1 LRQLSG
7 FSGKSAGD
15 PRPTILFTL
24 TPFETAQHG
33 EKIMSK
39 VWFITGAGRGIGAEI
54 AHAAIAAGDRV
65 VAAARSLAQLKATF
79 AAADPSRIAL
89 VALDVA
95 DEAQAPAAIEAAL
108 ARFGRIDVLVNNA
121 AYGLLG
127 NFEELSPQEIQQ
139 QFAVNVFGVMHVLR
153 AALPVLRLQR
163 AGHIINIASIA
174 GVTGFDGASVYC
186 ATKYAIEGLSSS
198 LSLELGKFG
207 IKLTTVEPG
216 FFRTDFLD
224 QSSVRYGQKVIDD
237 YAAHGTVEASYGAY
251 HGKQLGDPARLGAVV
266 VRLAG
271 MEHPP
276 KQFLAGSDAL
286 AMASTA
292 FDARLTELAAMAEL
306 SRSTDHAA

>member
-1 LRQLSG
+1 
-7 FSGKSAGD
+7 
-15 PRPTILFTL
+15 
-24 TPFETAQHG
+24 
-33 EKIMSK
+33 MSK

-54 AHAAIAAGDRV
+54 AHAALAAGDRV
-65 VAAARSLAQLKATF
+65 VAAARNLAQLNATF
-79 AAADPSRIAL
+79 AAADPAQVAL

-127 NFEELSPQEIQQ
+127 NFEELSQQEIQQ

-153 AALPVLRLQR
+153 AALPVLRRQR

-186 ATKYAIEGLSSS
+186 ATKYAIEGLSAS

-207 IKLTTVEPG
+207 IKITTVEPG

-237 YAAHGTVEASYGAY
+237 YAAHGTVAGTYGAY

-271 MEHPP
+271 MDHPP

-286 AMASTA
+286 AMAGTA
-292 FDARLTELAAMAEL
+292 FDARLSELAAMAEL